1 MLKPLPT
8 YSTLEL
14 FKVHL
19 AVNKFLN
26 TVQIGLINPCNI
38 VHFSNAPVS
47 RCGYH
52 PDQYPSEREWGARLM
67 MERSRAIKSPSIHY
81 HLAGTKKVQQE
92 LAKPGQVERFLGD
105 KVTIMNV
112 INEIQYHPY
121 YRQRSVR

>member
-1 MLKPLPT
+1 M
-8 YSTLEL
+8 
-14 FKVHL
+14 
-19 AVNKFLN
+19 
-26 TVQIGLINPCNI
+26 
-38 VHFSNAPVS
+38 S

-52 PDQYPSEREWGARLM
+52 PDQYPSESEWAARLM

-112 INEIQYHPY
+112 INVIQYHPY
-121 YRQRSVR
+121 YRLRSVR